1 MAKVYFEKLEEHLS
15 GALAPIYMVTGDEPV
30 QLRDACK
37 KIRQRARHEGFD
49 RRELRVLERGFDW
62 GELLT
67 LCGPSLFGEQPMLDL
82 RLLSGKLDAIAKTQ
96 LQEWCDTH
104 PSGSLLVLQLP
115 RLDNRALSE
124 AWARAID
131 KVGVI
136 VRIMP
141 LDERDTRRWLK
152 RILSDR
158 QLQMGDAELAYFLEH
173 VEGNLLAAE
182 QEADKLH
189 ILAGP
194 GIVPMERLEELLGR
208 DARYAGSD
216 LVMAMLQGRPRRI
229 VEVARNL
236 RDEGVEPIAVHS
248 LLLREL
254 RQLLDLKRDS
264 KAVERVF
271 PFSRRDVLRQIME
284 SRSESQLRN
293 ILYRFVRMER
303 VLKGNSWEAPWEALQ
318 NACLAFSGKDRLTPR
333 GGFSLRAPR

>member
-1 MAKVYFEKLEEHLS
+1 MKVYFEKLDEHLE
-15 GALAPIYMVTGDEPV
+15 GALAPIYVVSGDEPI
-30 QLRDACK
+30 QIRDACK
-37 KIRQRARHEGFD
+37 KIRQRAMREGFD

-62 GELLT
+62 DALLT

-82 RLLSGKLDAIAKTQ
+82 RLLSGKLDAPAKTQ
-96 LQEWCDTH
+96 LKEWCAMP
-104 PSGSLLVLQLP
+104 PSGSLLVLQMP
-115 RLDNRALSE
+115 RLDNRALNE
-124 AWARAID
+124 AWASAVD

-141 LDERDTRRWLK
+141 LDERDTRRWLS

-158 QLQMGDAELAYFLEH
+158 QLQLGEAELAYFLEH

-194 GIVPMERLEELLGR
+194 GVVPMARLEELLGR

-216 LVMAMLQGRPRRI
+216 LALAMLQGRTRRI

-236 RDEGVEPIAVHS
+236 RDEGVEPMAVHGM
-248 LLLREL
+248 LLREL
-254 RQLLDLKRDS
+254 RQLLNLKREP

-271 PFSRRDVLRQIME
+271 PFSRRDVLRRVME
-284 SRSESQLRN
+284 SHSESQLRN
-293 ILYRFVRMER
+293 VLYRFVRMER
-303 VLKGNSWEAPWEALQ
+303 ILKGNSWEVPWEALQ
-318 NACLAFSGKDRLTPR
+318 NACLAFSGKDRLTPK
-333 GGFSLRAPR
+333 GGFALRAPR